1 MLPEREESMT
11 VNENDYVVSDV
22 EYNVI
27 TTLATLLQGEDVLA
41 RYTEDAREA
50 GEDEI
55 VALFESLCT
64 HHREVAKGLR
74 AVLSRNL
81 SP

>member
-1 MLPEREESMT
+1 MT

-55 VALFESLCT
+55 VALFESLCA

-74 AVLSRNL
+74 AVLSRKL